1 MMNLL
6 RFSHIAWNDLRY
18 GWRRAL
24 LMIAGVG
31 VVVTVFFTLASIAGG
46 MGQVV
51 SATPASEHN
60 LVLIDKGA
68 TDYCQ
73 GQIPEAI
80 VETLRGYPGV
90 ARVVPMLHTAL
101 RWQGQMVLIRAIE
114 PEKYGEM
121 AGLRIVQGKLPQRAN
136 SVIAG
141 EQLARQN
148 GWHIGDTLEIGG
160 QELRLVGI
168 FQAGGTLNSELWTSL
183 EDGQRLLS
191 RGDSYSAIVIQ
202 ATPEADV
209 SVLRSRLSGSAVL
222 ARETDIGTEPEVYE
236 TMNSSFGQVTRVM
249 NAISALALIA
259 IAFGVYNAVGM
270 TVAEKAHEIAVL
282 KSIGLSAHQVIS
294 IFVQE
299 GLIQAGLGYAIGLV
313 AGAAVLA
320 YLNATSAVSFLSVPL
335 TLRLTPQTMI
345 AGGALTAMLTLFAA
359 WLAARRM
366 AALPVAD
373 VLRGV

>member
-1 MMNLL
+1 MNPF
-6 RFSHIAWNDLRY
+6 RFWHIAWNDLRY
-18 GWRRAL
+18 GRWRAL

-31 VVVTVFFTLASIAGG
+31 VVVAVFFTLSSIAGG
-46 MGQVV
+46 LGSVV
-51 SATPASEHN
+51 SATPASERN

-80 VETLRGYPGV
+80 VETLRRYPGV

-101 RWQGQMVLIRAIE
+101 RWKGQMVLIRAIE
-114 PEKYGEM
+114 PEAYGEM
-121 AGLRIVQGKLPQRAN
+121 AGLRIVEGKLSQRAN

-148 GWHIGDTLEIGG
+148 GWQVGDTLEIGG
-160 QELRLVGI
+160 QELKLAGI

-202 ATPEADV
+202 ATPDADV
-209 SVLRSRLSGSAVL
+209 RTLKNRLAGSTVL

-236 TMNSSFGQVTRVM
+236 TMNRSFG
-249 NAISALALIA
+249 
-259 IAFGVYNAVGM
+259 
-270 TVAEKAHEIAVL
+270 
-282 KSIGLSAHQVIS
+282 
-294 IFVQE
+294 QE
-299 GLIQAGLGYAIGLV
+299 GLIQAGLGFAVGLAAGV
-313 AGAAVLA
+313 AALA

-335 TLRLTPQTMI
+335 TLSLTPQT
-345 AGGALTAMLTLFAA
+345 ALVGGALTATLTLASA
-359 WLAARRM
+359 WLAGPRV
-366 AALPVAD
+366 AAMPVAE
-373 VLRGV
+373 VLRGA

>member
-1 MMNLL
+1 MNPF
-6 RFSHIAWNDLRY
+6 RFWHIAWNDLRY
-18 GWRRAL
+18 GRWRAL

-31 VVVTVFFTLASIAGG
+31 VVVAVFFTLSSIAGG
-46 MGQVV
+46 LGSVV
-51 SATPASEHN
+51 SATPASERN

-80 VETLRGYPGV
+80 VETLRRYPGV

-101 RWQGQMVLIRAIE
+101 RWKGQMVLIRAID
-114 PEKYGEM
+114 PEEYGEM
-121 AGLRIVQGKLPQRAN
+121 AGLRIVEGKLSQRAN

-148 GWHIGDTLEIGG
+148 GWQVGDTLEIGG
-160 QELRLVGI
+160 QELKLAGI

-202 ATPEADV
+202 ATPDADV
-209 SVLRSRLSGSAVL
+209 RTLKNRLAGSTVL

-236 TMNSSFGQVTRVM
+236 TMNRSFGQVTRVM

-259 IAFGVYNAVGM
+259 IAFGVYNVVGM
-270 TVAEKAHEIAVL
+270 TVAEKSHEIAVL
-282 KSIGLSAHQVIS
+282 KSIGLSANQVIG

-299 GLIQAGLGYAIGLV
+299 GLIQAGLGFAVGLAAGV
-313 AGAAVLA
+313 AALA

-335 TLRLTPQTMI
+335 TLSLTPQT
-345 AGGALTAMLTLFAA
+345 ALVGGALTATLTLASA
-359 WLAARRM
+359 WLAARRV
-366 AALPVAD
+366 AAMPVAE
-373 VLRGV
+373 VLRGA